1 MSERKNRTAA
11 RAAWSIVV
19 AGLVAAIGVGLCAD
33 DSDAQVPRGYGEYG
47 EMCAEIQMEVW
58 GPYWT
63 SMLLAQIHQESTW
76 RPDVCSPYAC
86 GLTQFTPETQRE
98 MERRLGVSGSIM
110 DPEHACRLQA
120 HLMKSLAQDAGPR
133 FEGWLPQWH
142 ATLRTYNGSPR
153 NFWREWELAGR
164 PTNTVAM
171 EGVCVRKRAHCAENW
186 SYPWKITS
194 LWRRYLELG
203 WPA

>member
-1 MSERKNRTAA
+1 MMDRDIRNAVTAL
-11 RAAWSIVV
+11 AALLIAAV
-19 AGLVAAIGVGLCAD
+19 ALCFAD
-33 DSDAQVPRGYGEYG
+33 DAGAQVPRGYALYG
-47 EMCAEIQMEVW
+47 ERCAAIQMSVW
-58 GPYWT
+58 GPYWS
-63 SMLLAQIHQESTW
+63 SMMLAQIHQESTW

-86 GLTQFTPETQRE
+86 GLTQFTPQTEAE

-110 DPEHACRLQA
+110 DPAHACLLQA
-120 HLMKSLAQDAGPR
+120 HLMLALAREAGPR
-133 FEGWLPQWH
+133 FDGWLAEWH

-171 EGVCVRKRAHCAENW
+171 EGVCVRRRAHCEENW

-194 LWRRYLELG
+194 LWRRYLALG